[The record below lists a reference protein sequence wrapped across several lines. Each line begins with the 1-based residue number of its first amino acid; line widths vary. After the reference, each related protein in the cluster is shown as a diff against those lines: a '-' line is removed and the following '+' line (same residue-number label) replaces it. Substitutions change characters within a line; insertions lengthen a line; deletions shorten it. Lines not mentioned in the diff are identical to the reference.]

1 MKMKF
6 IKTLLLA
13 GMLFDSSIMMAETN
27 TTEIV
32 ATGEA
37 ATVKLLK
44 RLGGDLKKELKKGV
58 VKAAKFC
65 SSKAQ
70 DITIELNRELGEGV
84 MIHRTSLKY
93 RNPANAPIEEE
104 KEILEALQTLKAHDV
119 KLPPYLLQKKSE
131 THYKYY
137 KPIMIEK
144 KVCLKCHGMSA
155 KISKKVKKVIS
166 DTYLNDLATGYRMG
180 DLRGL
185 FVVDIKT
192 DRNGTK

>member
-1 MKMKF
+1 MKQIVM
-6 IKTLLLA
+6 A
-13 GMLFDSSIMMAETN
+13 GVLVSASVMMAETN
-27 TTEIV
+27 TTQIV
-32 ATGEA
+32 VTGEA
-37 ATVKLLK
+37 ATAKLLK
-44 RLGGDLKKELKKGV
+44 ILGGNLKKEMKKGGA

-70 DITIELNRELGEGV
+70 DITIQLNRELGSSV

-104 KEILEALQTLKAHDV
+104 KEILEALQTLKEHHV
-119 KLPPYLLQKKSE
+119 QLPEYLLQKKSK

-137 KPIMIEK
+137 KPIMIDK

-180 DLRGL
+180 DLRGM

-192 DRNGTK
+192 DTNTSR